1 MLRRVHRTHSRYS
14 REALKLLGHLIRA
27 GRIERKLGTDQ
38 LAARAGISRS
48 LLYRMERGDPS
59 CSIGAVFEVAA
70 IVGVALFE
78 QDRADLKARL
88 TDYEA
93 RLALL
98 PKSVRKRATKVK
110 DDF

>member
-1 MLRRVHRTHSRYS
+1 MLRRTHRIHSRYS
-14 REALKLLGHLIRA
+14 REAIKLLGYLIRA
-27 GRIERKLGTDQ
+27 GRLEQKLSTER
-38 LAARAGISRS
+38 LATRAGISRS
-48 LLYRMERGDPS
+48 LLYRIENGDPS

-78 QDRADLKARL
+78 QDRAGLKARL
-88 TDYEA
+88 ADYET

-98 PKSVRKRATKVK
+98 PKSIRKPETKVE